1 MPCMLSVCLLFG
13 LSAFVLC
20 LPMHGPSCSAGL
32 SSVTAMNCD
41 FFPEELQAW
50 GNLHLTRL
58 SLTSSYELTLSG
70 LSNLLQWQRNLVGKQ
85 GKCRTV

>member
-1 MPCMLSVCLLFG
+1 
-13 LSAFVLC
+13 
-20 LPMHGPSCSAGL
+20 
-32 SSVTAMNCD
+32 MNCD